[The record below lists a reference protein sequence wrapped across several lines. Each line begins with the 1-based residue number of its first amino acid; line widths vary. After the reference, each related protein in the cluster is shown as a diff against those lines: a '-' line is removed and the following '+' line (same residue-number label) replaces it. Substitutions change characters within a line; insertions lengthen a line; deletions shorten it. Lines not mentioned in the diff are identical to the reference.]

1 MEPSERLEDELH
13 ELGEQLGPK
22 IEEAKERLRDAN
34 QRIVAFIKERP
45 GTSLLAALAIG
56 FVIGRMVRR

>member
-1 MEPSERLEDELH
+1 MEPSERLEDVH

-22 IEEAKERLRDAN
+22 IDEAKARLRDAN